1 MRETW
6 IIAMYLVLLASYP
19 SFSCAE
25 EPDSGDSHPQRLEI
39 PFELYN
45 GHLMVARGSI
55 GHLKNVKIL
64 LDTGKSPSAISKEI
78 AGQLSLKGT
87 AESLIFSN
95 GELPVDSVLL
105 PELKLGAWHVTS
117 VRVLVQDLSYLRR
130 SVRDSVGAIV
140 GLDVLSTENFL
151 IDYWRKKIVFGPV
164 RTLRNSVRFSQQK
177 PFLTVRAQIDGQQL
191 RLLVDSGTYGLLIY
205 RERLKTY
212 PAGFST
218 RQDASISTAAGSMR
232 TAWFRASR
240 VSLGETNLGPE
251 DILIADVI
259 PDARYEFD
267 GLLGFAQL
275 RFQKVWF
282 NFQDGTLAWE

>member
-6 IIAMYLVLLASYP
+6 IAAMCLVVLASYP
-19 SFSCAE
+19 CAAE
-25 EPDSGDSHPQRLEI
+25 SERGGNHPQKLEI

-45 GHLMVARGSI
+45 GHLLVVKGMV
-55 GHLKNVKIL
+55 GHLKNVRIL
-64 LDTGKSPSAISKEI
+64 LDTGKSPSAISKEL
-78 AGQLSLKGT
+78 AEQLGLKGKT
-87 AESLIFSN
+87 ESLVFSN
-95 GELPVDSVLL
+95 GELPVETVILRQL
-105 PELKLGAWHVTS
+105 NVGAWHVTS
-117 VRVLVQDLSYLRR
+117 VRVLVQDLGYLRR
-130 SVRDSVGAIV
+130 SVGDSVGAIA

-164 RTLRNSVRFSQQK
+164 KILRNSVRFSQQK
-177 PFLTVRAQIDGQQL
+177 PFLTIKAQIEGQQL

-218 RQDASISTAAGSMR
+218 GQDASLSTAAGSMR
-232 TAWFRASR
+232 TAWFHASQ
-240 VSLGETNLGPE
+240 VSLGETNLGPK

-275 RFQKVWF
+275 GFQKVWF